1 MRTGFFAFPSAVA
14 AILFF
19 VAHAAFAHAAERIPV
34 TFAAFSFAGKIND
47 LAELY
52 PYSSR
57 LAYQADPDADGGRPV
72 RLKRNDNPAI
82 QSRYAIGPEEAAFHR
97 ALREAHYRIAAPLT
111 HFELRQRVESDDI
124 ESFHRYGL
132 TTALV
137 HESVHTV
144 PMPEFNRQTRS
155 WENGRGVMAFF
166 KLAFLVLILDYEDNS
181 LRDAVPFT
189 CIGKKLYA
197 AAPTDEQLLS
207 EVRKLY
213 LGESAGEGPG
223 EGIVTRQLAH
233 VLPRV
238 SLDASA
244 GKTIQVGRVS
254 FGDGARDVLGDLL
267 DSRQRADYFI
277 SMEFSARLASVLNA
291 RVMPPLFDNSINQIV
306 LQQPDVE
313 ARAYAIRPGD
323 YRLELEIHSFGNAV
337 AQRTTAANVYA
348 LSATARLGV
357 GEWSREMVLP
367 LGNTRPIP
375 KAMAD
380 GWPFGIN
387 YFDALT
393 PLCQG
398 ATEQIREAR
407 QAAGWNF

>member
-1 MRTGFFAFPSAVA
+1 MRNGLFILIRAVTV
-14 AILFF
+14 ILAL
-19 VAHAAFAHAAERIPV
+19 VAQGNYTHAAERIPV
-34 TFAAFSFAGKIND
+34 TFASFSFAGQID
-47 LAELY
+47 ELAALY

-57 LAYQADPDADGGRPV
+57 LAYQADTDAAAGRAIA
-72 RLKRNDNPAI
+72 LKRNDNPAI
-82 QSRYAIGPEEAAFHR
+82 QSYYAFAPEGATFYS
-97 ALREAHYRIAAPLT
+97 ALREAHYRIAEPLA
-111 HFELRQRVESDDI
+111 HFELKQRVESDDI

-155 WENGRGVMAFF
+155 WERGQSVMAFF
-166 KLAFLVLILDYEDNS
+166 KLAFLVLILDYKDNS

-197 AAPTDEQLLS
+197 AAPTDEQLLA
-207 EVRKLY
+207 EVKKLY
-213 LGESAGEGPG
+213 MGDPDGENAG
-223 EGIVTRQLAH
+223 EGIVTKQLAH

-238 SLDASA
+238 SLGDSA

-254 FGDGARDVLGDLL
+254 FGADAQAALVDLL
-267 DSRQRADYFI
+267 GSHARADYFI

-313 ARAYAIRPGD
+313 ARAYQIQPGD

-337 AQRTTAANVYA
+337 VQRTTAANVYA

-375 KAMAD
+375 KAMAE
-380 GWPFGIN
+380 GWPFGIS

-407 QAAGWNF
+407 QSAGWEF